1 MPTDTDATWQLVAT
15 ERHRLADDL
24 DQLTDDQWGTQSQ
37 CDAWT
42 VEELGS
48 HLVTPFE
55 TSTPRF
61 IFAML
66 RARGYFDRA
75 IIALTARVH
84 AKYRRAAAIEKLR
97 EHANNRWTP
106 PKAGPGL
113 MLAEVVVHGQ
123 DIRRVVG
130 MDHDV
135 PAETIRIALEAMDD
149 PEVRADYARRIGV
162 PVPTVG

>member
-1 MPTDTDATWQLVAT
+1 MTTDTDALWKLVAT

-24 DQLTDDQWGTQSQ
+24 DRLTDEQWRMQSP

-61 IFAML
+61 VLAML
-66 RARGYFDRA
+66 RARGNFDRA

-84 AKYRRAAAIEKLR
+84 ATYRRADAIAKLR
-97 EHANNRWTP
+97 EHADNRWTP

-130 MDHDV
+130 MEHDI
-135 PAETIRIALEAMDD
+135 PADTIRIALEAMDD
-149 PEVRADYARRIGV
+149 PEVRADYARRVGV
-162 PVPTVG
+162 PAPAE